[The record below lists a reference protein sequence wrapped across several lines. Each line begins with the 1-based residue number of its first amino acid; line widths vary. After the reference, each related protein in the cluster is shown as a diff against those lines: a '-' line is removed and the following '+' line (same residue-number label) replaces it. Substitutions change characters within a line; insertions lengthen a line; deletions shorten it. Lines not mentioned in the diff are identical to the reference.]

1 MFRTL
6 DDTIMVAPQ
15 IGVDAA
21 GLVRPRVVD
30 RANLALG
37 HGGAAAAR

>member
-15 IGVDAA
+15 IGVDAVA
-21 GLVRPRVVD
+21 EAKAIGVRLFINNRPE
-30 RANLALG
+30 G
-37 HGGAAAAR
+37 